1 MAGKTGARAPRE
13 VRDRVGE
20 LAAARDRVD
29 ADQVERRR
37 REDEAFA
44 RYAAADLD
52 AQKVTAERDTALADL
67 DQQQLRVREVAE
79 TKLAAVEERQRAV
92 LAELNC
98 GGRSA
103 EDLAAVF
110 GLPLKRVRTQLR
122 AAKAGNATTN
132 GHSAGTDR
140 TPEPEPATPS
150 TGAAATDSPDAGAT
164 DTDAEAAATGA

>member
-1 MAGKTGARAPRE
+1 MAGKSRARAPRE

-52 AQKVTAERDTALADL
+52 AQKVTAERDIAISELE
-67 DQQQLRVREVAE
+67 QQRERFQDAAE
-79 TKLAAVEERQRAV
+79 TKLAAIEERQRAV
-92 LAELNC
+92 LAELNG

-122 AAKAGNATTN
+122 AAKAETAPP
-132 GHSAGTDR
+132 R
-140 TPEPEPATPS
+140 ATPTATSVATAGRAGGSVVAAGPAGADTDS
-150 TGAAATDSPDAGAT
+150 TGRAG
-164 DTDAEAAATGA
+164 

>member
-44 RYAAADLD
+44 RYAAADLA

-67 DQQQLRVREVAE
+67 DQQQLRVRDAAE

-92 LAELNC
+92 LAELNS

-122 AAKAGNATTN
+122 AAKAENATTN
-132 GHSAGTDR
+132 GHNAGTGVVAP
-140 TPEPEPATPS
+140 TPGPATAA
-150 TGAAATDSPDAGAT
+150 TGAAATGSPDAGAT
-164 DTDAEAAATGA
+164 DTDAAATGS

>member
-52 AQKVTAERDTALADL
+52 AQKVTAERDATLAEL
-67 DQQQLRVREVAE
+67 DQQRQRVRDAAGA
-79 TKLAAVEERQRAV
+79 KLAAVEERQRAV
-92 LAELNC
+92 LAELNR

-122 AAKAGNATTN
+122 AAKAETALPRDVPPTA
-132 GHSAGTDR
+132 S
-140 TPEPEPATPS
+140 
-150 TGAAATDSPDAGAT
+150 GAADAGAAQGPVVAAEAATAT
-164 DTDAEAAATGA
+164 DTDSPGHAG

>member
-1 MAGKTGARAPRE
+1 M
-13 VRDRVGE
+13 GE

-67 DQQQLRVREVAE
+67 DQQQVRVRDVAE

-92 LAELNC
+92 LAELNS

-122 AAKAGNATTN
+122 AAKAGDATTN
-132 GHSAGTDR
+132 GHDAAPDRSPTSAS
-140 TPEPEPATPS
+140 ATAAR
-150 TGAAATDSPDAGAT
+150 GAAAAGLPDAATASPAPGAP
-164 DTDAEAAATGA
+164 DPDAEGAATVS